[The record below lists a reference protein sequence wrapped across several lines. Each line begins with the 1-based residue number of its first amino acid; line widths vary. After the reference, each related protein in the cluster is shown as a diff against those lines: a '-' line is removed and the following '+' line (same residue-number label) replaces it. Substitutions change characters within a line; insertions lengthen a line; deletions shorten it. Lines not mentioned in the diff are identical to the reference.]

1 MHSNLFNCLVFNKI
15 MSQILWNPSDE
26 RKNSALITDFINKLP
41 KDFESYFDLHKWSI
55 DNLEDFW
62 SEFWKFSGIKYSKNY
77 DSVLSNPVMPG
88 AKWFIG
94 SELNYAQNLLS
105 GNPEQV
111 AIISTGENRKDQSF
125 TFQDLNTAVSQAQT
139 GLENLGVQKGS
150 RVAAFVPNC
159 IESIILMLATSASG
173 AIWTSCSPDFGS
185 QGVIDRFGQVEPS
198 ILIVSNGYS
207 YNGKIFPLDDKIN
220 GVIDN
225 ITSIQNIICIDFVD
239 ISCNLNHK
247 SVISYKDLLANESLT
262 PDFVQVP
269 FDHPL
274 YIMYSSGTTGPPK
287 SIVHGA
293 GGTLIQHLKEHQL
306 QCDIQA
312 GKDRLFWFT
321 TCGWMMWN
329 WLVSALASG
338 ATIVLYDGSPS
349 YPNLGHLWNMVER
362 TKITHFGTSP
372 KFLSAC
378 SNIDLIPKDISDLSS
393 LKSVLST
400 GSPLVSEQYDW
411 VYDNVNSD
419 IQLSSISGGTDIIGC
434 FLAGSPI
441 LPVYRGEIQCAQ
453 LGMDVQAWNESGEYI
468 IGESGEL
475 VCTKPFPSMPLKFW
489 NDDNNQKYHAAYFE
503 DFSNVWTHGDY
514 VEITENGGA
523 IISGRSDTTL
533 NPGGVRIGTAE
544 IYRSVENIPE
554 IRDAIV
560 IGRPNAGDVE
570 VVLFVKLSKGNKLD
584 IILKD
589 QIKVLIRSKNTPR
602 HVPKYIF
609 EVKDIPYTISGKK
622 VEKAVL
628 STILGKKI
636 KNKDALANPSSLE
649 EYSNF
654 KF

>member
-1 MHSNLFNCLVFNKI
+1 MT
-15 MSQILWNPSDE
+15 MSQMLWNPSDE
-26 RKNSALITDFINKLP
+26 RKNSALITNFMNKLP
-41 KDFESYFDLHKWSI
+41 IDFKSYFDLHKWSI
-55 DNLEDFW
+55 ANLEAFW
-62 SEFWKFSGIKYSKNY
+62 SEFWEFSGIIYSKKY

-88 AKWFIG
+88 AQWFIG

-105 GNPEQV
+105 GNSDQV
-111 AIISTGENRKDQSF
+111 AIISTGENRQDQKL
-125 TFQDLNTAVSQAQT
+125 TFRDLNIAVSKAQT
-139 GLENLGVQKGS
+139 GLEKLGVKKGS

-159 IESIILMLATSASG
+159 VESIVLMLATSACG

-207 YNGKIFPLDDKIN
+207 YNGKLFSLDEKIN
-220 GVIDN
+220 GVIGN
-225 ITSIQNIICIDFVD
+225 IDSIQNIICIDFVD
-239 ISCNLNHK
+239 VSCSLNHD
-247 SVISYKDLLANESLT
+247 SVISYNDLLSNNSLT
-262 PDFVQVP
+262 PNFVQVP

-338 ATIVLYDGSPS
+338 GTIVLYDGSPS
-349 YPNLGHLWNMVER
+349 YPTLGSLWDVAER

-378 SNIDLIPKDISDLSS
+378 SKGGLVPKEISDLSN

-400 GSPLVSEQYDW
+400 GAPLVPEQYDW
-411 VYDNVNSD
+411 VYDNINSN

-453 LGMDVQAWNESGEYI
+453 LGMDVQSWNEAGESI
-468 IGESGEL
+468 IEESGEL
-475 VCTKPFPSMPLKFW
+475 VCVKPFPSMPIKFW
-489 NDDNNQKYHAAYFE
+489 NDENNRKYHSAYFE
-503 DFSNVWTHGDY
+503 EFDNVWTHGDY
-514 VEITENGGA
+514 VKITESGGA

-560 IGRPNAGDVE
+560 VGRPNAGDID
-570 VVLFVKLSKGNKLD
+570 VVLCIKLNEGICLDSKLSDK
-584 IILKD
+584 
-589 QIKVLIRSKNTPR
+589 IKALIRLKNTPR

-609 EVKDIPYTISGKK
+609 EVTDIPYTISGKK
-622 VEKAVL
+622 VEKAIL
-628 STILGKKI
+628 STILGREI
-636 KNKDALANPSSLE
+636 KNMDALVNPESLK
-649 EYSNF
+649 EYSNLQF
-654 KF
+654 

>member
-1 MHSNLFNCLVFNKI
+1 
-15 MSQILWNPSDE
+15 MSQMLWNPSDE
-26 RKNSALITDFINKLP
+26 RKNSALITDFMNKLP
-41 KDFESYFDLHKWSI
+41 IDFESYFDLHKWSVA
-55 DNLEDFW
+55 NLETFW
-62 SEFWKFSGIKYSKNY
+62 SEFWEYSGIIYSKKY

-88 AKWFIG
+88 AKWFLG

-105 GNPEQV
+105 GNPDQV
-111 AIISTGENRKDQSF
+111 AIISTGENRQDQNF
-125 TFQDLNTAVSQAQT
+125 TFKDLNVAVSKAQT

-159 IESIILMLATSASG
+159 VESIVLMLATSACG

-185 QGVIDRFGQVEPS
+185 QGAIDRFGQVEPS

-207 YNGKIFPLDDKIN
+207 YNGKIFSLDEKIN
-220 GVIDN
+220 GVISN
-225 ITSIQNIICIDFVD
+225 IDSIQNIICIDFVD
-239 ISCNLNHK
+239 VNCTLNHE
-247 SVISYKDLLANESLT
+247 SVISYNELLSNNSLT
-262 PDFVQVP
+262 PNFVQVP

-287 SIVHGA
+287 SIVHGV

-349 YPNLGHLWNMVER
+349 YPTLGHLWDMAER

-378 SNIDLIPKDISDLSS
+378 SNIGLVPKDISNLSN

-400 GSPLVSEQYDW
+400 GAPLVPEQYDW
-411 VYDNVNSD
+411 VYDNIKSD

-441 LPVYRGEIQCAQ
+441 LPVYRGEIQCVQ
-453 LGMDVQAWNESGEYI
+453 LGMDVQSWNDAGESI

-475 VCTKPFPSMPLKFW
+475 VCVKPFPSMPVKFW
-489 NDDNNQKYHAAYFE
+489 NDNNDKKYRSAYFE
-503 DFSNVWTHGDY
+503 DFDNVWTHGDY
-514 VEITENGGA
+514 VKITESGGA

-544 IYRSVENIPE
+544 IYRSVENMPE
-554 IRDAIV
+554 ISDAIV
-560 IGRPNAGDVE
+560 VGRPNADDVE
-570 VVLFVKLSKGNKLD
+570 IVLFIKLNKGFRLDSKLSN
-584 IILKD
+584 
-589 QIKVLIRSKNTPR
+589 QIKTLIRLKNTPR
-602 HVPKYIF
+602 HIPKYIF
-609 EVKDIPYTISGKK
+609 EVIDIPYTISGKK
-622 VEKAVL
+622 VEKAIL
-628 STILGKKI
+628 STILGEKI
-636 KNKDALANPSSLE
+636 KNKDALANPESLK
-649 EYSNF
+649 EYSNLQF
-654 KF
+654 

>member
-1 MHSNLFNCLVFNKI
+1 M
-15 MSQILWNPSDE
+15 WNPSEE
-26 RKNSALITDFINKLP
+26 RKNSALITDFIDKLP
-41 KDFESYFDLHKWSI
+41 LNFDSYFDLHKWSI

-62 SEFWKFSGIKYSKNY
+62 SEFWKFSGIKYSKIY
-77 DSVLSNPVMPG
+77 DSILDGPVMPG
-88 AKWFIG
+88 AQWFVG

-105 GNPEQV
+105 GSPNQL
-111 AIISTGENRKDQSF
+111 AIISTGENRADQKY
-125 TFQDLNTAVSQAQT
+125 TFKDLNTAVSKAQT
-139 GLENLGVQKGS
+139 GLESLGIKKGS

-159 IESIILMLATSASG
+159 VESIILMLATTACG

-207 YNGKIFPLDDKIN
+207 YNGKIFPLDEKIN
-220 GVIDN
+220 GVIESID
-225 ITSIQNIICIDFVD
+225 SIQSIVCIDFVEV
-239 ISCNLNHK
+239 SCSLNHN
-247 SVISYKDLLANESLT
+247 SVISYDSLLSNNSYT
-262 PDFVQVP
+262 PNFVQLP
-269 FDHPL
+269 FDYPL

-329 WLVSALASG
+329 WLVSGLASG

-349 YPNLGHLWNMVER
+349 YPNLGSLWDVAER
-362 TKITHFGTSP
+362 TKVTHFGTSP

-378 SNIDLIPKDISDLSS
+378 NNANLVPREVSDLSS

-411 VYDNVNSD
+411 VYSNVKSNVL
-419 IQLSSISGGTDIIGC
+419 LSSISGGTDILGC
-434 FLAGSPI
+434 FLGGSPI
-441 LPVYRGEIQCAQ
+441 LPVHRGEIQCAQ
-453 LGMDVQAWNESGEYI
+453 LGMDVQSWNETGESI

-475 VCTKPFPSMPLKFW
+475 VCVKPFPSMPIHFW
-489 NDDNNQKYHAAYFE
+489 NDESNQKYTSAYFE
-503 DFSNVWTHGDY
+503 KFKNVWTHGDY

-544 IYRSVENIPE
+544 IYRSVENISE
-554 IRDAIV
+554 ISDAIIV
-560 IGRPNAGDVE
+560 GKPINDDVE
-570 VVLFVKLSKGNKLD
+570 LVLCVKLNEG
-584 IILKD
+584 IILNENLID
-589 QIKVLIRSKNTPR
+589 QIKSLIRMKNTPR

-609 EVKDIPYTISGKK
+609 EVADIPYTISGKK

-628 STILGKKI
+628 STIIGEKI
-636 KNKDALANPSSLE
+636 KNKEALANPESLREYSSLP
-649 EYSNF
+649 F
-654 KF
+654 

>member
-1 MHSNLFNCLVFNKI
+1 
-15 MSQILWNPSDE
+15 MSQMLWNPSDE
-26 RKNSALITDFINKLP
+26 RKNSALITDFMNKLP
-41 KDFESYFDLHKWSI
+41 IDFESYFDLHKWSVA
-55 DNLEDFW
+55 NLETFW
-62 SEFWKFSGIKYSKNY
+62 SEFWEYSGIIYSKKY

-88 AKWFIG
+88 AKWFLG

-105 GNPEQV
+105 GNPDQV
-111 AIISTGENRKDQSF
+111 AIISTGENRQDQNF
-125 TFQDLNTAVSQAQT
+125 TFKDLNVAVSKAQT

-159 IESIILMLATSASG
+159 VESIVLMLATSACG

-185 QGVIDRFGQVEPS
+185 QGAIDRFGQVEPS

-207 YNGKIFPLDDKIN
+207 YNGKIFSLDEKIN
-220 GVIDN
+220 GVISN
-225 ITSIQNIICIDFVD
+225 IDSIQNIICIDFVD
-239 ISCNLNHK
+239 VNCTLNHE
-247 SVISYKDLLANESLT
+247 SVISYNELLSNNSLT
-262 PDFVQVP
+262 PNFVQVP

-287 SIVHGA
+287 SIVHGV

-349 YPNLGHLWNMVER
+349 YPTLGHLWDMAER

-378 SNIDLIPKDISDLSS
+378 SNIGLVPKDISDLSN

-400 GSPLVSEQYDW
+400 GAPLVPEQYDW
-411 VYDNVNSD
+411 VYDNIKSD

-441 LPVYRGEIQCAQ
+441 LPVYRGEIQCVQ
-453 LGMDVQAWNESGEYI
+453 LGMDVQSWNDAGESI

-475 VCTKPFPSMPLKFW
+475 VCVKPFPSMPVKFW
-489 NDDNNQKYHAAYFE
+489 NDNNDKKYRSAYFE
-503 DFSNVWTHGDY
+503 DFDNVWTHGDY
-514 VEITENGGA
+514 VKITESGGA

-544 IYRSVENIPE
+544 IYRSVENMPE
-554 IRDAIV
+554 ISDAIV
-560 IGRPNAGDVE
+560 VGRPNADDVE
-570 VVLFVKLSKGNKLD
+570 IVLFIKLNKGFRLDSKLSN
-584 IILKD
+584 
-589 QIKVLIRSKNTPR
+589 QIKTLIRLKNTPR
-602 HVPKYIF
+602 HIPKYIF
-609 EVKDIPYTISGKK
+609 EVIDIPYTISGKK
-622 VEKAVL
+622 VEKAIL
-628 STILGKKI
+628 STILGEKI
-636 KNKDALANPSSLE
+636 KNKDALANPESLK
-649 EYSNF
+649 EYSNLQF
-654 KF
+654 

>member
-1 MHSNLFNCLVFNKI
+1 M
-15 MSQILWNPSDE
+15 WNPSEE
-26 RKNSALITDFINKLP
+26 RKNSALITDFIDKLP
-41 KDFESYFDLHKWSI
+41 LNFDSYFDLHKWSI

-62 SEFWKFSGIKYSKNY
+62 SEFWKFSGIKYSKIY
-77 DSVLSNPVMPG
+77 DSILDGPVMPG
-88 AKWFIG
+88 AQWFVG

-105 GNPEQV
+105 GSPNQL
-111 AIISTGENRKDQSF
+111 AIISTGENRADQKY
-125 TFQDLNTAVSQAQT
+125 TFKDLNTAVSKAQT
-139 GLENLGVQKGS
+139 GLESLGIKKGS

-159 IESIILMLATSASG
+159 VESIILMLATTACG

-207 YNGKIFPLDDKIN
+207 YNGKIFPLDEKIN
-220 GVIDN
+220 GVIESID
-225 ITSIQNIICIDFVD
+225 SIQSVVCIDFVEV
-239 ISCNLNHK
+239 SCSLNHN
-247 SVISYKDLLANESLT
+247 SVISYDSLLSNNSYT
-262 PDFVQVP
+262 PNFVQLP
-269 FDHPL
+269 FDYPL

-329 WLVSALASG
+329 WLVSGLASG

-349 YPNLGHLWNMVER
+349 YPNLGSLWDVAER
-362 TKITHFGTSP
+362 TKVTHFGTSP

-378 SNIDLIPKDISDLSS
+378 NNANLVPREVSDLSS

-411 VYDNVNSD
+411 VYSNVKSNVL
-419 IQLSSISGGTDIIGC
+419 LSSISGGTDILGC
-434 FLAGSPI
+434 FLGGSPI
-441 LPVYRGEIQCAQ
+441 LPVHRGEIQCAQ
-453 LGMDVQAWNESGEYI
+453 LGMDVQSWNETGESI

-475 VCTKPFPSMPLKFW
+475 VCVKPFPSMPIHFW
-489 NDDNNQKYHAAYFE
+489 NDESNQKYTSAYFE
-503 DFSNVWTHGDY
+503 KFKNVWTHGDY

-544 IYRSVENIPE
+544 IYRSVENISE
-554 IRDAIV
+554 ISDAIIV
-560 IGRPNAGDVE
+560 GKPINDDVE
-570 VVLFVKLSKGNKLD
+570 LVLCVKLNEG
-584 IILKD
+584 IILNENLID
-589 QIKVLIRSKNTPR
+589 QIKSLIRMKNTPR

-609 EVKDIPYTISGKK
+609 EVADIPYTISGKK

-628 STILGKKI
+628 STIIGEKI
-636 KNKDALANPSSLE
+636 KNKEALANPESLREYSSLP
-649 EYSNF
+649 F
-654 KF
+654 

>member
-1 MHSNLFNCLVFNKI
+1 

-26 RKNSALITDFINKLP
+26 RKNSALITDFMNKLP
-41 KDFESYFDLHKWSI
+41 IDFESYFDLHKWSVA
-55 DNLEDFW
+55 NLETFW
-62 SEFWKFSGIKYSKNY
+62 SEFWEYSGIIYSKKY

-88 AKWFIG
+88 AKWFLG

-105 GNPEQV
+105 GNPDQV
-111 AIISTGENRKDQSF
+111 AIISTGENRQDQNF
-125 TFQDLNTAVSQAQT
+125 TFKDLNVAVSKAQT

-159 IESIILMLATSASG
+159 VESIVLMLATSACG

-185 QGVIDRFGQVEPS
+185 QGAIDRFGQVEPS

-207 YNGKIFPLDDKIN
+207 YNGNIFSLDEKVN
-220 GVIDN
+220 GVISN
-225 ITSIQNIICIDFVD
+225 IDSIQNIICIDFVD
-239 ISCNLNHK
+239 VNCTLNHE
-247 SVISYKDLLANESLT
+247 SVISYNELLSNNSLT
-262 PDFVQVP
+262 PNFVQVP

-287 SIVHGA
+287 SIVHGV

-349 YPNLGHLWNMVER
+349 YPNLGHLWDMAER

-378 SNIDLIPKDISDLSS
+378 SNIGLVPKDISDLSN

-400 GSPLVSEQYDW
+400 GAPLVPEQYDW
-411 VYDNVNSD
+411 VYDNIKSD

-441 LPVYRGEIQCAQ
+441 LPVYRGEIQCVQ
-453 LGMDVQAWNESGEYI
+453 LGMDVQSWNDAGESI

-475 VCTKPFPSMPLKFW
+475 VCVKPFPSMPVKFW
-489 NDDNNQKYHAAYFE
+489 NDNNDQKYRSAYFE
-503 DFSNVWTHGDY
+503 DFDNVWTHGDY
-514 VEITENGGA
+514 VKITESGGA

-554 IRDAIV
+554 ISDAIV
-560 IGRPNAGDVE
+560 VGRPNADDIE
-570 VVLFVKLSKGNKLD
+570 IVLFIKLNEGIRLDSKLS
-584 IILKD
+584 D
-589 QIKVLIRSKNTPR
+589 QIKTLIRLKNTPR
-602 HVPKYIF
+602 HIPKYIF
-609 EVKDIPYTISGKK
+609 EVIDIPYTISGKK
-622 VEKAVL
+622 VEKAIL
-628 STILGKKI
+628 STILGEKI
-636 KNKDALANPSSLE
+636 KNKDALANPESLK
-649 EYSNF
+649 EYSNLQF
-654 KF
+654 

>member
-1 MHSNLFNCLVFNKI
+1 
-15 MSQILWNPSDE
+15 MSQMLWNPSDE
-26 RKNSALITDFINKLP
+26 RKNSALITNFMNKLP
-41 KDFESYFDLHKWSI
+41 IDFKSYFDLHKWSI
-55 DNLEDFW
+55 ANLEAFW
-62 SEFWKFSGIKYSKNY
+62 SEFWEFSGIIYSKKY

-88 AKWFIG
+88 AQWFIG

-105 GNPEQV
+105 GNSDQV
-111 AIISTGENRKDQSF
+111 AIISTGENRQDQKF
-125 TFQDLNTAVSQAQT
+125 TFRDLNIAVSKAQT
-139 GLENLGVQKGS
+139 GLEKLGVKKGS

-159 IESIILMLATSASG
+159 VESIVLMLATSACG

-207 YNGKIFPLDDKIN
+207 YNGKLFSLDEKIN
-220 GVIDN
+220 GVIGN
-225 ITSIQNIICIDFVD
+225 IDSIQNIICIDFVD
-239 ISCNLNHK
+239 VSCSLNHD
-247 SVISYKDLLANESLT
+247 SVISYNDLLSNNSLT
-262 PDFVQVP
+262 PNFVQVP

-338 ATIVLYDGSPS
+338 GTIVLYDGSPS
-349 YPNLGHLWNMVER
+349 YPTLGSLWDVAER

-378 SNIDLIPKDISDLSS
+378 SKGGLVPKEISDLSN

-400 GSPLVSEQYDW
+400 GAPLVPEQYDW
-411 VYDNVNSD
+411 VYDNINSN

-453 LGMDVQAWNESGEYI
+453 LGMDVQSWNEAGESI
-468 IGESGEL
+468 IEESGEL
-475 VCTKPFPSMPLKFW
+475 VCVKPFPSMPIKFW
-489 NDDNNQKYHAAYFE
+489 NDENNRKYHSAYFE
-503 DFSNVWTHGDY
+503 EFDNVWTHGDY
-514 VEITENGGA
+514 VKITESGGA

-560 IGRPNAGDVE
+560 VGRPNAGDID
-570 VVLFVKLSKGNKLD
+570 VVLCIKLNEGICLDSKLSDK
-584 IILKD
+584 
-589 QIKVLIRSKNTPR
+589 IKALIRLKNTPR

-609 EVKDIPYTISGKK
+609 EVTDIPYTISGKK
-622 VEKAVL
+622 VEKAIL
-628 STILGKKI
+628 STILGREI
-636 KNKDALANPSSLE
+636 KNMDALVNPESLK
-649 EYSNF
+649 EYSNLQF
-654 KF
+654 

>member
-1 MHSNLFNCLVFNKI
+1 M
-15 MSQILWNPSDE
+15 LWNPSDE
-26 RKNSALITDFINKLP
+26 RKNSALITDFMNKLP
-41 KDFESYFDLHKWSI
+41 IDFESYFDLHKWSVA
-55 DNLEDFW
+55 NLETFW
-62 SEFWKFSGIKYSKNY
+62 SEFWEYSGIIYSKKY

-88 AKWFIG
+88 AKWFLG

-105 GNPEQV
+105 GNPDQV
-111 AIISTGENRKDQSF
+111 AIISTGENRQDQNF
-125 TFQDLNTAVSQAQT
+125 TFKDLNVAVSKAQT

-159 IESIILMLATSASG
+159 VESIVLMLATSACG

-185 QGVIDRFGQVEPS
+185 QGAIDRFGQVEPS

-207 YNGKIFPLDDKIN
+207 YNGNIFPLDEKVN
-220 GVIDN
+220 GVISN
-225 ITSIQNIICIDFVD
+225 IDSIQNIICIDFVD
-239 ISCNLNHK
+239 VNCTLNHE
-247 SVISYKDLLANESLT
+247 SVISYNELLSNNSLT
-262 PDFVQVP
+262 PNFVQVP
-269 FDHPL
+269 FDYPL

-287 SIVHGA
+287 SIVHGV

-349 YPNLGHLWNMVER
+349 YPNLGHLWDMAER

-378 SNIDLIPKDISDLSS
+378 SNIGLVPKDISDLSN

-400 GSPLVSEQYDW
+400 GAPLVPEQYDW
-411 VYDNVNSD
+411 VYDNIKSD

-441 LPVYRGEIQCAQ
+441 LPVYRGEIQCVQ
-453 LGMDVQAWNESGEYI
+453 LGMDVQSWNDAGESI

-475 VCTKPFPSMPLKFW
+475 VCVKPFPSMPVKFW
-489 NDDNNQKYHAAYFE
+489 NDNNDKKYRSAYFE
-503 DFSNVWTHGDY
+503 DFDNVWTHGDY
-514 VEITENGGA
+514 VKITESGGA

-554 IRDAIV
+554 ISDAIV
-560 IGRPNAGDVE
+560 VGRPNADDIE
-570 VVLFVKLSKGNKLD
+570 IVLFIKLNEGIRLDSKLS
-584 IILKD
+584 D
-589 QIKVLIRSKNTPR
+589 QIKTLIRLKNTPR
-602 HVPKYIF
+602 HIPKYIF
-609 EVKDIPYTISGKK
+609 EVIDIPYTISGKK
-622 VEKAVL
+622 VEKAIL
-628 STILGKKI
+628 STILGEKI
-636 KNKDALANPSSLE
+636 KNKDALANPESLK
-649 EYSNF
+649 EYSNLQF
-654 KF
+654 

>member
-1 MHSNLFNCLVFNKI
+1 
-15 MSQILWNPSDE
+15 MSQMLWNPSDE
-26 RKNSALITDFINKLP
+26 RKNSALITDFMNKLP
-41 KDFESYFDLHKWSI
+41 IDFESYFDLHKWSVA
-55 DNLEDFW
+55 NLETFW
-62 SEFWKFSGIKYSKNY
+62 SEFWEYSGIIYSKKY

-88 AKWFIG
+88 AKWFLG

-105 GNPEQV
+105 GNPDQV
-111 AIISTGENRKDQSF
+111 AIISTGENRQDQNF
-125 TFQDLNTAVSQAQT
+125 TFKDLNVAVSKAQT

-159 IESIILMLATSASG
+159 VESIVLMLATSACG

-185 QGVIDRFGQVEPS
+185 QGAIDRFGQVEPS

-207 YNGKIFPLDDKIN
+207 YNGKIFSLDEKIN
-220 GVIDN
+220 GVISN
-225 ITSIQNIICIDFVD
+225 IDSIQNIICIDFVD
-239 ISCNLNHK
+239 VNCTLNHE
-247 SVISYKDLLANESLT
+247 SVISYNELLSNNSLT
-262 PDFVQVP
+262 PNFVQVP

-287 SIVHGA
+287 SIVHGV

-349 YPNLGHLWNMVER
+349 YPNLGHLWDMAER

-378 SNIDLIPKDISDLSS
+378 SNIGLVPKDISDLSN

-400 GSPLVSEQYDW
+400 GAPLVPEQYDW
-411 VYDNVNSD
+411 VYDNIKSD

-441 LPVYRGEIQCAQ
+441 LPVYRGEIQCVQ
-453 LGMDVQAWNESGEYI
+453 LGMDVQSWNDAGESI

-475 VCTKPFPSMPLKFW
+475 VCVKPFPSMPVKFW
-489 NDDNNQKYHAAYFE
+489 NDNNDKKYRSAYFE
-503 DFSNVWTHGDY
+503 DFDNVWTHGDY
-514 VEITENGGA
+514 VKITESGGA

-544 IYRSVENIPE
+544 IYRSVENMPE
-554 IRDAIV
+554 ISDAIV
-560 IGRPNAGDVE
+560 VGRPNADDVE
-570 VVLFVKLSKGNKLD
+570 IVLFIKLNKGFRLDSKLSN
-584 IILKD
+584 
-589 QIKVLIRSKNTPR
+589 QIKTLIRLKNTPR
-602 HVPKYIF
+602 HIPKYIF
-609 EVKDIPYTISGKK
+609 EVIDIPYTISGKK
-622 VEKAVL
+622 VEKAIL
-628 STILGKKI
+628 STILGEKI
-636 KNKDALANPSSLE
+636 KNKDALANPESLK
-649 EYSNF
+649 EYSNLQF
-654 KF
+654 

>member
-1 MHSNLFNCLVFNKI
+1 M
-15 MSQILWNPSDE
+15 WNPSEE
-26 RKNSALITDFINKLP
+26 RKNSALITDFIDKLP
-41 KDFESYFDLHKWSI
+41 LNFDSYFDLHKWSI

-62 SEFWKFSGIKYSKNY
+62 SEFWKFSGIKYSKIY
-77 DSVLSNPVMPG
+77 DSILDGPVMPG
-88 AKWFIG
+88 AQWFVG

-105 GNPEQV
+105 GSPNQL
-111 AIISTGENRKDQSF
+111 AIISTGENRADQKY
-125 TFQDLNTAVSQAQT
+125 TFKDLNTAVSKAQT
-139 GLENLGVQKGS
+139 GLESLGIKKGS

-159 IESIILMLATSASG
+159 VESIILMLATTACG

-207 YNGKIFPLDDKIN
+207 YNGKIFPLDEKIN
-220 GVIDN
+220 GVIESID
-225 ITSIQNIICIDFVD
+225 SIQSIVCIDFVEV
-239 ISCNLNHK
+239 SCSLSHN
-247 SVISYKDLLANESLT
+247 SVISYDSLLSNNSYT
-262 PDFVQVP
+262 PNFVQLP
-269 FDHPL
+269 FDYPL

-329 WLVSALASG
+329 WLVSGLASG

-349 YPNLGHLWNMVER
+349 YPNLGSLWDVAER
-362 TKITHFGTSP
+362 TKVTHFGTSP

-378 SNIDLIPKDISDLSS
+378 NNANLVPREVSDLSS

-411 VYDNVNSD
+411 VYSNVKSNVL
-419 IQLSSISGGTDIIGC
+419 LSSISGGTDILGC
-434 FLAGSPI
+434 FLGGSPI
-441 LPVYRGEIQCAQ
+441 LPVHRGEIQCAQ
-453 LGMDVQAWNESGEYI
+453 LGMDVQSWNETGESI

-475 VCTKPFPSMPLKFW
+475 VCVKPFPSMPIHFW
-489 NDDNNQKYHAAYFE
+489 NDESNQKYTSAYFE
-503 DFSNVWTHGDY
+503 KFKNVWTHGDY

-544 IYRSVENIPE
+544 IYRSVENISE
-554 IRDAIV
+554 ISDAIV
-560 IGRPNAGDVE
+560 VGKPINDDVE
-570 VVLFVKLSKGNKLD
+570 LVLCVKLNEG
-584 IILKD
+584 IILNENLID
-589 QIKVLIRSKNTPR
+589 QIKSLIRMKNTPR

-609 EVKDIPYTISGKK
+609 EVADIPYTISGKK

-628 STILGKKI
+628 STIIGEKI
-636 KNKDALANPSSLE
+636 KNKEALANPESLREYSSLP
-649 EYSNF
+649 F
-654 KF
+654 

>member
-1 MHSNLFNCLVFNKI
+1 MSKI
-15 MSQILWNPSDE
+15 MWNPSEE
-26 RKNSALITDFINKLP
+26 RKNSALITDFINQLP
-41 KDFESYFDLHKWSI
+41 LNFDSYFDLHKWSI
-55 DNLEDFW
+55 DNLEEFW
-62 SEFWKFSGIKYSKNY
+62 SEFWKFSGIKYSKTY
-77 DSVLSNPVMPG
+77 DSILDNPVMPG
-88 AKWFIG
+88 AKWFVG

-105 GNPEQV
+105 GSPNQL
-111 AIISTGENRKDQSF
+111 AIISTGENRSDQKY
-125 TFQDLNTAVSQAQT
+125 TFKDLNTAVSKAQA
-139 GLENLGVQKGS
+139 GLESLGVKKGS

-159 IESIILMLATSASG
+159 VESIILMLATTSCG

-185 QGVIDRFGQVEPS
+185 QGVIDRFSQVEPA

-207 YNGKIFPLDDKIN
+207 YNGKIFPLDKKIN
-220 GVIDN
+220 GVIESID
-225 ITSIQNIICIDFVD
+225 SIQNIVCIDFVEV
-239 ISCNLNHK
+239 SCNLNHS
-247 SVISYKDLLANESLT
+247 SVISYDNLLLNDSYT
-262 PDFVQVP
+262 PNFVQVP

-287 SIVHGA
+287 SIVHGT

-349 YPNLGHLWNMVER
+349 YPNLGSLWDIAER
-362 TKITHFGTSP
+362 TKVTHFGTSP

-378 SNIDLIPKDISDLSS
+378 NNAGLVPRDVSDLSS

-411 VYDNVNSD
+411 VYDNIKSNVL
-419 IQLSSISGGTDIIGC
+419 LSSISGGTDILGC

-441 LPVYRGEIQCAQ
+441 LPVHRGEIQCAQ
-453 LGMDVQAWNESGEYI
+453 LGMDVQSWNEAGESI

-475 VCTKPFPSMPLKFW
+475 VCVKPFPSMPIHFW
-489 NDDNNQKYHAAYFE
+489 NDHSNQKYVSAYFE
-503 DFSNVWTHGDY
+503 KFRNVWTHGDY
-514 VEITENGGA
+514 VEMTENGGA

-544 IYRSVENIPE
+544 IYRSVENISE
-554 IRDAIV
+554 ISDAIIV
-560 IGRPNAGDVE
+560 GKPNNDDVE
-570 VVLFVKLSKGNKLD
+570 LVLCVKLNEGSALD
-584 IILKD
+584 ENLID
-589 QIKVLIRSKNTPR
+589 QIKALIRMKNTPR
-602 HVPKYIF
+602 HVPKYVF
-609 EVKDIPYTISGKK
+609 EVADIPYTISGKK

-628 STILGKKI
+628 STIIGEKI
-636 KNKDALANPSSLE
+636 KNKDALANPESLK
-649 EYSNF
+649 EYSNLPF
-654 KF
+654 